1 VTTSPP
7 QFSLKGCG
15 RAWRERIALQDITLE
30 IPAGQ
35 RVVLAGPSGGGKTT
49 LIRLL
54 AGALRPSSGAVRA
67 DGADLSALSSRDLR
81 RHRARCGVVH
91 QHALLVGQLSVHAN
105 VTAGRLAH
113 WSALRTLLSMGVPQ
127 ERARTLARLEQVGL
141 ADRQWD
147 RASDLSGG
155 QQQRVAIARA
165 LVSDPSV
172 ILADEPTASLD
183 PATAQDV
190 VELLL
195 ERSQGASLFISTHW
209 TSLVLPHV
217 DRLLGVRD
225 GQVTLDLP
233 AAEVTDADLEA
244 LYAGSRERR

>member
-1 VTTSPP
+1 MSAPP
-7 QFSLKGCG
+7 QFSLEGCG
-15 RAWRERIALQDITLE
+15 RAWSDRVALRELD
-30 IPAGQ
+30 
-35 RVVLAGPSGGGKTT
+35 
-49 LIRLL
+49 LL

-67 DGADLSALSSRDLR
+67 DGADLSALSSRELS

-113 WSALRTLLSMGVPQ
+113 WSTLKTLLSMVAPQ
-127 ERARTLARLEQVGL
+127 ERTRTEARLEQVGL

-147 RASDLSGG
+147 RASELSGG

-165 LVSDPSV
+165 LASDPTV

-183 PATAQDV
+183 PATARDV

-195 ERSQGASLFISTHW
+195 ARSQGASLIISTHW
-209 TSLVLPHV
+209 TSLVMPHV
-217 DRLLGVRD
+217 DRLLGIRE
-225 GQVTLDLP
+225 GQVTLDRP